1 MSPEAEQ
8 LTVQQMR
15 KIAKRMR
22 EVAARRDFYW
32 SLRYKAIRAAEHAE
46 AVAAEYEEPR
56 H

>member
-22 EVAARRDFYW
+22 EIVGQHDFHWSARH
-32 SLRYKAIRAAEHAE
+32 KAIRAAEHAE
-46 AVAAEYEEPR
+46 AVAAEYEEQR